1 MKAEANSVLH
11 SLFYCSSLPYSLP
24 LTSKQLFFCMR
35 KPGTLSY
42 LLFSIIAL
50 SFFSCVPQ
58 QKAATSKKDLAR
70 VDSQLVKHSA
80 GLKKLDDKRR
90 LKDDRNQIDSAANDR
105 IKKFIDKTNTEIET
119 LVRQNSVII
128 QGTEISRDDWNKL
141 RKALSSTRTA
151 EQRINQK
158 ISFLEDLINRNMVVR
173 LDQDVLFEPGK
184 YTVTPAVA
192 NIIGNFFEPVAKEI
206 DLFTQKYPDFPLS
219 LVITA
224 KGYADGTS
232 IAEGT
237 QLYKELAE
245 GLKLSGRVIDVKELN
260 KELSVRRSRSVIE
273 LFEKYT
279 KGRSVSGGSVK
290 NILYLH
296 EGKGEFLPDPKIADY
311 TIDDP
316 RRRIVLL
323 FWSVFPE

>member
-1 MKAEANSVLH
+1 MKKTAL
-11 SLFYCSSLPYSLP
+11 LQLSSL
-24 LTSKQLFFCMR
+24 
-35 KPGTLSY
+35 
-42 LLFSIIAL
+42 LLFTFL
-50 SFFSCVPQ
+50 LFSCVPQ
-58 QKAATSKKDLAR
+58 QKAANGKKDLAQI
-70 VDSQLVKHSA
+70 DNQLKNHSA
-80 GLKKLDDKRR
+80 DLKKLDEKRK
-90 LKDDRNQIDSAANDR
+90 LKDDQNEIDSAANDR

-119 LVRQNSVII
+119 LRGQNSVMI
-128 QGTEISRDDWNKL
+128 QGTEINRDDWNNL

-158 ISFLEDLINRNMVVR
+158 ISFLEDLINRNMVIKI
-173 LDQDVLFEPGK
+173 DQDVLFEPGK

-192 NIIGNFFEPVAKEI
+192 TAIGSFFEPLAKQI

-224 KGYADGTS
+224 KGYADATT
-232 IAEGT
+232 ITEGT
-237 QLYKELAE
+237 GLYKDLAD
-245 GLKLSGRVIDVKELN
+245 GIRLNGKNVDAKELN

-273 LFEKYT
+273 LFETYT
-279 KGRSVSGGSVK
+279 RGRSVSGGSVK

-296 EGKGEFLPDPKIADY
+296 EGKGEALPDPKIGDY
-311 TIDDP
+311 KLDDP

>member
-1 MKAEANSVLH
+1 MQRIRTPYFLSAFIVI
-11 SLFYCSSLPYSLP
+11 SSL
-24 LTSKQLFFCMR
+24 
-35 KPGTLSY
+35 
-42 LLFSIIAL
+42 
-50 SFFSCVPQ
+50 FSCVPQ
-58 QKAATSKKDLAR
+58 KKAATGKKDLT
-70 VDSQLVKHSA
+70 VLNNQLEKHNTD
-80 GLKKLDDKRR
+80 LKKLDEKRQ
-90 LKDDRNQIDSAANDR
+90 LKENQNEIDSAANSR
-105 IKKFIDKTNTEIET
+105 IKTFIDKTGAEIKIMQVE
-119 LVRQNSVII
+119 NSVII
-128 QGTEISRDDWNKL
+128 QETEIDRNDWKKL
-141 RKALSSTRTA
+141 LSALTRTRSA

-158 ISFLEDLINRNMVVR
+158 IMFLEDLINRNMVVK

-184 YTVTPAVA
+184 YTVTAVVA
-192 NIIGNFFEPVAKEI
+192 AAIGNYFEPVAKEI

-237 QLYKELAE
+237 QLYKDLAD
-245 GLKLSGRVIDVKELN
+245 GIRLNGRTVDVKELN
-260 KELSVRRSRSVIE
+260 KELSVRRARSVIE

-296 EGKGEFLPDPKIADY
+296 EGKGESSPNPKITDY
-311 TIDDP
+311 SIDDA
-316 RRRIVLL
+316 RRRVVLL

>member
-1 MKAEANSVLH
+1 M
-11 SLFYCSSLPYSLP
+11 
-24 LTSKQLFFCMR
+24 SKQRTTSLLL
-35 KPGTLSY
+35 LSA
-42 LLFSIIAL
+42 IIFL
-50 SFFSCVPQ
+50 YSCVPQ
-58 QKAATSKKDLAR
+58 QKAANSKKDLSKT
-70 VDSQLVKHSA
+70 DSLLVKHNTA
-80 GLKKLDDKRR
+80 LKKLDEKRQA
-90 LKDDRNQIDSAANDR
+90 KENQNEIDSAANSR
-105 IKKFIDKTNTEIET
+105 IKKFIDKTGTEIDSF
-119 LVRQNSVII
+119 LSQNTILI
-128 QGTEISRDDWNKL
+128 QGTEVDRNDWNKL
-141 RKALSSTRTA
+141 RKALSTTRSA

-158 ISFLEDLINRNMVVR
+158 IMFLEDLINRNMVVK

-192 NIIGNFFEPVAKEI
+192 TAIGNFFEPVAKEI
-206 DLFTQKYPDFPLS
+206 DMFTQKYPDFPLS

-224 KGYADGTS
+224 KGYADGTT

-237 QLYKELAE
+237 GLYKDLAE
-245 GLKLSGRVIDVKELN
+245 GIRLMGKTADAKELN

-279 KGRSVSGGSVK
+279 RGRSISGGSVK

-296 EGKGEFLPDPKIADY
+296 EGKGESLPNPKIDDY
-311 TIDDP
+311 KLDDP

>member
-1 MKAEANSVLH
+1 MQRIRTPYFLSAFIILV
-11 SLFYCSSLPYSLP
+11 SLL
-24 LTSKQLFFCMR
+24 
-35 KPGTLSY
+35 
-42 LLFSIIAL
+42 
-50 SFFSCVPQ
+50 SCVPQ
-58 QKAATSKKDLAR
+58 KKAATGKKDLT
-70 VDSQLVKHSA
+70 VLNNQLEKHNTD
-80 GLKKLDDKRR
+80 LKKLDEKRQ
-90 LKDDRNQIDSAANDR
+90 LKENQNEIDSAANSR
-105 IKKFIDKTNTEIET
+105 IKTFIDKTGAEIKIMQVE
-119 LVRQNSVII
+119 NSVII
-128 QGTEISRDDWNKL
+128 QETEIDRNDWKKL
-141 RKALSSTRTA
+141 LSALTRTRSA

-158 ISFLEDLINRNMVVR
+158 IMFLEDLINRNMVVK

-184 YTVTPAVA
+184 YTVTAVVA
-192 NIIGNFFEPVAKEI
+192 AAIGNYFEPVAKEI

-237 QLYKELAE
+237 QLYKDLAD
-245 GLKLSGRVIDVKELN
+245 GIRLNGRTVDVKELN
-260 KELSVRRSRSVIE
+260 KELSVRRARSVIE

-296 EGKGEFLPDPKIADY
+296 EGKGESSPNPKITDY
-311 TIDDP
+311 SIDDA
-316 RRRIVLL
+316 RRRVVLL

>member
-1 MKAEANSVLH
+1 MQRIRTPYFLSAFIILV
-11 SLFYCSSLPYSLP
+11 SLL
-24 LTSKQLFFCMR
+24 
-35 KPGTLSY
+35 
-42 LLFSIIAL
+42 
-50 SFFSCVPQ
+50 SCVPQ
-58 QKAATSKKDLAR
+58 KKAATGKKDLT
-70 VDSQLVKHSA
+70 VLNNQLEKHNTD
-80 GLKKLDDKRR
+80 LKKLDEKRQQ
-90 LKDDRNQIDSAANDR
+90 KENQNEIDSAANSR
-105 IKKFIDKTNTEIET
+105 IKTFIDKTGAEIKIMQVE
-119 LVRQNSVII
+119 NSVII
-128 QGTEISRDDWNKL
+128 QETEIDRNDWKKL
-141 RKALSSTRTA
+141 LSALTRTRSA

-158 ISFLEDLINRNMVVR
+158 IMFLEDLINRNMVVK

-184 YTVTPAVA
+184 YTVTAVVA
-192 NIIGNFFEPVAKEI
+192 AAIGNYFEPVAKEI

-237 QLYKELAE
+237 QLYKDLAD
-245 GLKLSGRVIDVKELN
+245 GIRLNGRTVDVKELN
-260 KELSVRRSRSVIE
+260 KELSVRRARSVIE

-296 EGKGEFLPDPKIADY
+296 EGKGESSPNPKITDY
-311 TIDDP
+311 SIDDA
-316 RRRIVLL
+316 RRRVVLL

>member
-1 MKAEANSVLH
+1 MQ
-11 SLFYCSSLPYSLP
+11 
-24 LTSKQLFFCMR
+24 TIR
-35 KPGTLSY
+35 TSY
-42 LLFSIIAL
+42 LLSAFIVISSL
-50 SFFSCVPQ
+50 FSCVPQ
-58 QKAATSKKDLAR
+58 KKAATGKKDLT
-70 VDSQLVKHSA
+70 VLNNQLEKHNTD
-80 GLKKLDDKRR
+80 LKKLDEKRQQ
-90 LKDDRNQIDSAANDR
+90 KENQNEIDSAANSR
-105 IKKFIDKTNTEIET
+105 IKTFIDKTGAEIKIMQVE
-119 LVRQNSVII
+119 NSVII
-128 QGTEISRDDWNKL
+128 QETEIDRNDWKKL
-141 RKALSSTRTA
+141 LSALTRTRSA

-158 ISFLEDLINRNMVVR
+158 IMFLEDLINRNMVVK

-184 YTVTPAVA
+184 YTVTAVVA
-192 NIIGNFFEPVAKEI
+192 AAIGNYFEPVAKEI

-237 QLYKELAE
+237 QLYKDLAD
-245 GLKLSGRVIDVKELN
+245 GIRLNGRTVDVKELN
-260 KELSVRRSRSVIE
+260 KELSVRRARSVIE

-296 EGKGEFLPDPKIADY
+296 EGKGESSPNPKITDY
-311 TIDDP
+311 SIDDA
-316 RRRIVLL
+316 RRRVVLL